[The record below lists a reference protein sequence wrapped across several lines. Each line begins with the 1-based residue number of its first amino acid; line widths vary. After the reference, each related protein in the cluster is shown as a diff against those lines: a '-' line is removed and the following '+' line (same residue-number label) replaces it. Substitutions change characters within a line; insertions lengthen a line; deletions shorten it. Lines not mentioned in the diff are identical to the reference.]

1 MDTTTNRR
9 SRIIRRTAALLL
21 LTATLGMRQ
30 GEAPAP
36 TIGPATPRERAL
48 TTWVLARYRS
58 AGLELPAV
66 EIEFHPTGAGCR
78 NNSGFYRASH
88 LDMCIA
94 DQSDEYA
101 RRVMVHELAH
111 AWSEFNLSADDRT
124 RFLGLRGLQ
133 TWNSWDQPW
142 GLRGFEQAAEVL
154 TWGVGDGATR
164 ILLPDR
170 DDVDALRVAYE
181 SLTGRPPL
189 QRAAV

>member
-9 SRIIRRTAALLL
+9 PRIIRRTIALLL
-21 LTATLGMRQ
+21 LSSTLGMGQ
-30 GEAPAP
+30 GEAAAP
-36 TIGPATPRERAL
+36 TIADATPRERAL

-66 EIEFHPTGAGCR
+66 EIEFHPTAAGCR
-78 NNSGFYRASH
+78 DNSGFYRASH
-88 LDMCIA
+88 LDMCIE

-111 AWSEFNLSADDRT
+111 AWSEANLSPADRD
-124 RFLGLRGLQ
+124 RFLRLRGLQ
-133 TWNSWDQPW
+133 TWNSWNQPW

-154 TWGVGDGATR
+154 TWGIGDGATR

-170 DDVDALRVAYE
+170 DDPERLASAYE

>member
-9 SRIIRRTAALLL
+9 SHPIRRTIALALL
-21 LTATLGMRQ
+21 ASTLGMRSA
-30 GEAPAP
+30 EAPGT
-36 TIGPATPRERAL
+36 TIREATPRERAL
-48 TTWVLARYRS
+48 TTWVLARYHS

-66 EIEFHPTGAGCR
+66 EIEFHPTAAGCR
-78 NNSGFYRASH
+78 DNSGFYRDFH

-94 DQSDEYA
+94 DQADEYA

-111 AWSEFNLSADDRT
+111 AWSEANLSPADRA
-124 RFLGLRGLQ
+124 RFLRLRGLQ

-170 DDVDALRVAYE
+170 DDANGLTAAYE

-189 QRAAV
+189 ERAAV